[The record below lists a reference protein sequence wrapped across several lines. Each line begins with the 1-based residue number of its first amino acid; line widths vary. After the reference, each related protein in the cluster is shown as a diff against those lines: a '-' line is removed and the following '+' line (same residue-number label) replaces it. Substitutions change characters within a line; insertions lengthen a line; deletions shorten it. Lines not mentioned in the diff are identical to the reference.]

1 MEPNSDNNSN
11 AEQIEFWNG
20 DAGATWARRQ
30 QRMDALLAPIT
41 DAAMQVCPVEAG
53 DRVLDVGCGCGDTTL
68 RLVDR
73 GAVATGVD
81 VSRPMLA
88 RARERAAASSRA
100 ASFMLGD
107 AAETRFAGEYDLLFS
122 RFGVMFFGNPTAAFT
137 NLRRALRPG
146 GQLCFV
152 CWQPVQRNAWIW
164 TPMTAARP
172 LLPPQPTPDPRA
184 PGPFAFADP
193 DYLREILGGAGFAD
207 VRINPL
213 TTSLLLG
220 ADVDAA
226 LEMVCEVGPLS
237 RSLAGIDPTVR
248 ARIIDAVREPL
259 QANLTPAGVSLGAAC
274 WIVHASNAA

>member
-1 MEPNSDNNSN
+1 MADKPGSGGN

-30 QRMDALLAPIT
+30 QRMDALLAPIS
-41 DAAMQVCPVEAG
+41 DAAMQACRIATG

-68 RLVDR
+68 RMSQR
-73 GAVATGVD
+73 GALATGVD
-81 VSRPMLA
+81 VSQPMLA
-88 RARERAAASSRA
+88 RARERATAGAHA
-100 ASFMLGD
+100 ASFIHGD
-107 AAETRFAGEYDLLFS
+107 AAVTSFATKYDLLFS
-122 RFGVMFFGNPTAAFT
+122 RFGVMFFDAPTAAFT
-137 NLRRALRPG
+137 NLRRALRAG
-146 GQLCFV
+146 GALCFV

-193 DYLREILGGAGFAD
+193 DYVREILGGAGFAD
-207 VRINPL
+207 VRIDAL

-220 ADVDAA
+220 DDVDAA

-237 RSLAGIDPTVR
+237 RSLAGLDPTVR

-274 WIVHASNAA
+274 WIVHASNAL